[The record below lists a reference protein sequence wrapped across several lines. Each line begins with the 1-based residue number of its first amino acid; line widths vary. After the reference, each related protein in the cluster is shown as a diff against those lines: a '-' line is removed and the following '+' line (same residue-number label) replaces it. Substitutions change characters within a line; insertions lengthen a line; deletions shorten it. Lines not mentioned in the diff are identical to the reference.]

1 MVYNRRDV
9 NWGVWFVVLTMPSL
23 VYARASHA
31 DDGVVAKWGNAVYVD
46 LAVGDSI
53 TFLGRQV
60 KLISTHASHCTV
72 RVDGVN
78 IGTYSLAQN
87 EFQWTPEA
95 VIPVRDGRL
104 TIRMHIKDDNSL
116 YAAVKRIQFQRIR
129 R

>member
-72 RVDGVN
+72 RVDDVN

-87 EFQWTPEA
+87 
-95 VIPVRDGRL
+95 
-104 TIRMHIKDDNSL
+104 
-116 YAAVKRIQFQRIR
+116 
-129 R
+129 